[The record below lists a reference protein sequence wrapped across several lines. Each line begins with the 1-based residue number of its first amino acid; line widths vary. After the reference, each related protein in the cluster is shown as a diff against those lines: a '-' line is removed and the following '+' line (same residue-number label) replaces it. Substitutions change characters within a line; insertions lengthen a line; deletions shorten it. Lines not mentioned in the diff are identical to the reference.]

1 MRSRPP
7 KPPKRANGL
16 LKTNGR
22 CDRAIHGSALIRGIF
37 YAGWNPS
44 AVPEMY
50 DAEAY
55 AARFAR
61 EAIIAPDDVGKAAAA
76 TTAAVLHHL
85 PPPQMDKALDQ
96 LPREI
101 RTLLQAQR

>member
-16 LKTNGR
+16 LKTNDR

-44 AVPEMY
+44 AGPEKY

-55 AARFAR
+55 AARFAG
-61 EAIIAPDDVGKAAAA
+61 EAIIAP
-76 TTAAVLHHL
+76 TTLASGGGDHRSRTAPASDCPDGQSPGSAPHG
-85 PPPQMDKALDQ
+85 
-96 LPREI
+96 I

>member
-16 LKTNGR
+16 LKTNSR
-22 CDRAIHGSALIRGIF
+22 CYRAIHGSALIRGIF

-44 AVPEMY
+44 AVPEKY

-55 AARFAR
+55 AARFAG
-61 EAIIAPDDVGKAAAA
+61 EAIIAP
-76 TTAAVLHHL
+76 TTLARRRRR
-85 PPPQMDKALDQ
+85 PPQPYCTSFR
-96 LPREI
+96 LPRWTKPWI
-101 RTLLQAQR
+101 SSP